1 MAVGSGARTCE
12 VIAEERAQATVEMAV
27 VTPVLLVM
35 ALIVYNLMVF
45 ASATAR
51 FDRIAP
57 DIVLAHG
64 VAPSGDG
71 DEGTGVTTASIQ
83 GEIAEAMGDYD
94 VEVEVSVEQGSEQ
107 TEGLLSLVGAM
118 RSYRCEMRYRP
129 WPSNWSI
136 AGVSLGAPLELAH
149 VRDVV
154 VDPWRSGVVV

>member
-64 VAPSGDG
+64 VAPSGD
-71 DEGTGVTTASIQ
+71 DHAGTGETAASIQ
-83 GEIAEAMGDYD
+83 AEIAEVMGDYD
-94 VEVEVSVEQGSEQ
+94 VEVEVSVERGSEQ
-107 TEGLLSLVGAM
+107 TESLLSLVGAM

-136 AGVSLGAPLELAH
+136 AGVSLGAPLELTH
-149 VRDVV
+149 VRDVA